1 MCLHRPKC
9 NLQGPHFA
17 AMNQR
22 HWAHDSGGCS
32 SGGNSVVCPP
42 LLRPF
47 QVSRSPGSIRPSSS
61 ATRFREQ
68 LGLTVSMWL
77 KWRRKKERKR
87 EKQLSIDSLHK
98 KKQDYPNSLALR
110 KKIGVTVPTI
120 STNSLGPNH
129 LLFSLNQSFNF
140 VWQNYNLHRHVH
152 VQIAKECIFWNAF

>member
-120 STNSLGPNH
+120 STNSFGPNH

-140 VWQNYNLHRHVH
+140 VWQNYHLHRHVH

>member
-1 MCLHRPKC
+1 MCPHRPKY

-17 AMNQR
+17 TMNQR
-22 HWAHDSGGCS
+22 RWAHDSGGCS

-98 KKQDYPNSLALR
+98 KKQDYPNSFALR

-120 STNSLGPNH
+120 STNSFGPNH
-129 LLFSLNQSFNF
+129 LLSSLNQSFNF
-140 VWQNYNLHRHVH
+140 VWQNYHLHRHVH
-152 VQIAKECIFWNAF
+152 VQTAKECIFWNAF